1 MKIKNETKSLD
12 EIRPI
17 LEEFKWELQRIYG
30 PRLKRLILY
39 GSYARGE
46 AEEGSD
52 LDLLVV
58 LDRADDPLAE
68 RERLSEVIF
77 KLSLKYNIVLSVL
90 AVAEQALE
98 RPKPLFL
105 NVKREGITV

>member
-1 MKIKNETKSLD
+1 MEKREGLEKL
-12 EIRPI
+12 RPV
-17 LEEFKWELQRIYG
+17 LEEFKRELRGIYG
-30 PRLKRLILY
+30 PRFKQLIVY

-77 KLSLKYNIVLSVL
+77 KLALKYNIVLSVL
-90 AVAEQALE
+90 PIAERDLE
-98 RPKPLFL
+98 RPKPLLL
-105 NVKREGITV
+105 NVKREGIAV

>member
-1 MKIKNETKSLD
+1 MKTEAEMKLER
-12 EIRPI
+12 IRPI
-17 LEEFKWELQRIYG
+17 LEEFKRELQRIYG

-46 AEEGSD
+46 ADEGSD

-58 LDRADDPLAE
+58 LDRADDPLSE

-77 KLSLKYNIVLSVL
+77 KLALKHNIVLSVL
-90 AVAEQALE
+90 PIAERDLE

-105 NVKREGITV
+105 NVKREGIAV

>member
-1 MKIKNETKSLD
+1 MMARKEGLEKIG
-12 EIRPI
+12 PI
-17 LEEFKWELQRIYG
+17 LEGLKQELKRIYG
-30 PRLKRLILY
+30 PRFKRLIVY

-58 LDRADDPLAE
+58 LDQVDDPLAE
-68 RERLSEVIF
+68 RERLSDVILE
-77 KLSLKYNIVLSVL
+77 LSLRYGIVLSVL
-90 AVAEQALE
+90 VVSEVLLK

-105 NVKREGITV
+105 NVKREGVAV